1 MKKQK
6 KLWRVLNRTA
16 VTLTGALVLLA
27 VMIASSTPQSG
38 FALPGD
44 LSSATSKYPNLTS
57 SALNTCD
64 LCHTASIPNLN
75 PFGAAYKAN
84 GRSPAAFGL
93 IENIDS
99 DGDGF
104 TNIQEINALTFPG
117 NPASKPAAPTAIP
130 PTAVPPTAI
139 PPTAIP
145 STPIPTAI
153 APTAIPTTMPTS
165 AFVTIDLTPAS
176 VNVGGSSAGAVSLNN
191 VPTGGFASVE
201 FACTYSSTNVEV
213 SNIVVANLF
222 GADPVTVVN
231 GPQNGS
237 FIVAIAGSKGNKA
250 TTSGSAFTFSAKGL
264 QAGQSAIDCQT
275 RVSTGNLVLVTIPS
289 MPANFVA
296 TSAAQGGTLAGQVI
310 AGKPV
315 TVTLNN
321 PDSSVAGSVTANVD
335 GTFSLSAS
343 AGTFTAIASAPGYLS
358 AQGSVSITD
367 GNTTTLQTISL
378 LAGDIDGNNVID
390 QFDALTVGIN
400 YNGIAPAAAD
410 LNNDGIINVLDLEVL
425 AVNYRQTGPLA
436 WQ

>member
-6 KLWRVLNRTA
+6 KLWRVLNRMA
-16 VTLTGALVLLA
+16 VTLAGALILLA
-27 VMIASSTPQSG
+27 VMIASSTPQAG

-44 LSSATSKYPNLTS
+44 LSSATSKYPNLAS

-64 LCHTASIPNLN
+64 LCHTASIPTLN

-84 GRSPAAFGL
+84 GRNPAAFGL

-117 NPASKPAAPTAIP
+117 NPASKPAAPTAVPPTAIP
-130 PTAVPPTAI
+130 PTAV

-153 APTAIPTTMPTS
+153 GPTAIPTTIPTS
-165 AFVTIDLTPAS
+165 AFVTIGLTPPS

-191 VPTGGFASVE
+191 VPAGGLASVE
-201 FACTYSSTNVEV
+201 FACTFNSTIVEV
-213 SNIVVANLF
+213 SNIVVGSLF

-237 FIVAIAGSKGNKA
+237 FLVAIAGSKGNKA
-250 TTSGSAFTFSAKGL
+250 TTSGPAFTFSAKSL
-264 QAGQSAIDCQT
+264 QVGQSAIDCQT
-275 RVSTGNLVLVTIPS
+275 RVSTGNLLLVTIPS
-289 MPANFVA
+289 TPATLVA
-296 TSAAQGGTLAGQVI
+296 TSAQGTLAGKVV

-315 TVTLNN
+315 TVQLNN
-321 PDSSVAGSVTANVD
+321 PDSSAAGSVTANVD

-343 AGTFTAIASAPGYLS
+343 AGTYTAIASAPGYLK
-358 AQGSVSITD
+358 AQASVNITNGS
-367 GNTTTLQTISL
+367 TTTLQTISL

-400 YNGIAPAAAD
+400 YNGTAPAAAD
-410 LNNDGIINVLDLEVL
+410 LNNDGTINVLDLEVL
-425 AVNYRQTGPLA
+425 AVNYRQTGPQA